1 MFCARRLMT
10 LHPVTVSESKD
21 TTFIEHLAVLGV
33 GLIGGSLAASLK
45 KRDCVKHVSGYGRS
59 QANLTLAS
67 RLGLIDK
74 VSNSVEEAVRGAD
87 VVLIASPIGAIGELL
102 DEIRQHAPKKAIV
115 TDVGSAKAGVIAIAE
130 SALGDRF
137 PLFVPGHPVAGSERS
152 GASAADPELFVDHW
166 AVLTPL
172 NETDPDALRIVRR
185 MWEAAGAKV
194 KMMTPEAHDRLLAMI
209 SHLPHATAYGLTMQ
223 LARQDGRDDLFDLAA
238 GGFLDITRI
247 ASSDPVMWRDIFID
261 NRDEVLSLIAEHKNV
276 LSELEA
282 LIETRDL
289 AGLEGWCA
297 EAKRIRDRLAKHV
310 SDQEL

>member
-1 MFCARRLMT
+1 MSSHL
-10 LHPVTVSESKD
+10 VTVNEPKD
-21 TTFIEHLAVLGV
+21 KTFIEHLAVLGV

-45 KRDCVKHVSGYGRS
+45 NRDCVKHVSGYGRS
-59 QANLTLAS
+59 QANLALAS
-67 RLGLIDK
+67 RLGLIDN

-87 VVLIASPIGAIGELL
+87 VILIASPIGAMGQLL
-102 DEIRQHAPKKAIV
+102 DEIRQHAPEKAIV
-115 TDVGSAKAGVIAIAE
+115 TDVGSAKVGVIAIAE

-172 NETDPDALRIVRR
+172 DETDSEALRIVRG

-194 KMMTPEAHDRLLAMI
+194 KTMTPEAHDRLLAMI
-209 SHLPHATAYGLTMQ
+209 SHLPHATAYGLAMQ

-261 NRDEVLSLIAEHKNV
+261 NRDEVLSLIAEHKSV
-276 LSELEA
+276 LSELET

-289 AGLEGWCA
+289 AGLESWCA

>member
-1 MFCARRLMT
+1 MT

>member
-1 MFCARRLMT
+1 M
-10 LHPVTVSESKD
+10 
-21 TTFIEHLAVLGV
+21 
-33 GLIGGSLAASLK
+33 
-45 KRDCVKHVSGYGRS
+45 
-59 QANLTLAS
+59 
-67 RLGLIDK
+67 
-74 VSNSVEEAVRGAD
+74 
-87 VVLIASPIGAIGELL
+87 
-102 DEIRQHAPKKAIV
+102 
-115 TDVGSAKAGVIAIAE
+115 
-130 SALGDRF
+130 
-137 PLFVPGHPVAGSERS
+137 
-152 GASAADPELFVDHW
+152 DHW

-172 NETDPDALRIVRR
+172 DETDSEALRIVRG

-194 KMMTPEAHDRLLAMI
+194 KTMKPEAHDRLLAMI
-209 SHLPHATAYGLTMQ
+209 SHLPHATAYGLAMQ

-238 GGFLDITRI
+238 GGFLDLTRI

-261 NRDEVLSLIAEHKNV
+261 NRDEVLSLIAEHKSV

>member
-1 MFCARRLMT
+1 
-10 LHPVTVSESKD
+10 
-21 TTFIEHLAVLGV
+21 
-33 GLIGGSLAASLK
+33 
-45 KRDCVKHVSGYGRS
+45 VSGYGRS

-130 SALGDRF
+130 SVLGDRF

-172 NETDPDALRIVRR
+172 DETDAGALQIVRR
-185 MWEAAGAKV
+185 MWESAGAKV
-194 KMMTPEAHDRLLAMI
+194 KTMTPEAHDRLLAMI
-209 SHLPHATAYGLTMQ
+209 SHLPHATAYGLAMQ

-261 NRDEVLSLIAEHKNV
+261 NRDEVLSLIAEHKSV

>member
-1 MFCARRLMT
+1 MS

>member
-1 MFCARRLMT
+1 MSSHL
-10 LHPVTVSESKD
+10 VTVNEPKD
-21 TTFIEHLAVLGV
+21 KTFIEHLAVLGV

-59 QANLTLAS
+59 QANLALAS

-87 VVLIASPIGAIGELL
+87 VVLIASPIGAMGQLL
-102 DEIRQHAPKKAIV
+102 DEIRQHAPEKAIV

-172 NETDPDALRIVRR
+172 DETDSEALRIVRG

-194 KMMTPEAHDRLLAMI
+194 KTMTPEAHDRLLAMI
-209 SHLPHATAYGLTMQ
+209 SHLPHATAYGLAMQ

-261 NRDEVLSLIAEHKNV
+261 NRDEVLSLIAEHKSV

>member
-1 MFCARRLMT
+1 MSS
-10 LHPVTVSESKD
+10 HEVTVNESKD

-45 KRDCVKHVSGYGRS
+45 KRGCVKHVSGYGRS
-59 QANLTLAS
+59 QANLDLAA
-67 RLGLIDK
+67 RFGLIDK
-74 VSNSVEEAVRGAD
+74 ADNSVEEAVRGAD
-87 VVLIASPIGAIGELL
+87 VVLIASPIGAMGELL
-102 DEIRQHAPKKAIV
+102 NEIRQHAPEKAIV
-115 TDVGSAKAGVIAIAE
+115 TDVGSTKAGVIAIAK

-172 NETDPDALRIVRR
+172 DETDSEALRIVRG

-194 KMMTPEAHDRLLAMI
+194 KTMTPEAHDRLLAMI
-209 SHLPHATAYGLTMQ
+209 SHLPHATAYGLAMQ

>member
-1 MFCARRLMT
+1 MT

-185 MWEAAGAKV
+185 MWGAAGAKV

-297 EAKRIRDRLAKHV
+297 EAKRIRDRLAKYV

>member
-1 MFCARRLMT
+1 MT

-310 SDQEL
+310 SDQEP

>member
-1 MFCARRLMT
+1 MT

-130 SALGDRF
+130 SVLGDRF

>member
-1 MFCARRLMT
+1 MS

-310 SDQEL
+310 YDQEL

>member
-1 MFCARRLMT
+1 MS

-297 EAKRIRDRLAKHV
+297 EAKRIRDRLAKYV

>member
-1 MFCARRLMT
+1 MT

-297 EAKRIRDRLAKHV
+297 EAKRIRDRLAKYV

>member
-1 MFCARRLMT
+1 MS

-172 NETDPDALRIVRR
+172 NETDPNALRIVRR

-297 EAKRIRDRLAKHV
+297 EAKRIRDRLAKYV

>member
-1 MFCARRLMT
+1 MSS
-10 LHPVTVSESKD
+10 HEVTVNESKD

-45 KRDCVKHVSGYGRS
+45 KRGCVKHVSGYGRS
-59 QANLTLAS
+59 QANLDLAA
-67 RLGLIDK
+67 RFGLIDK
-74 VSNSVEEAVRGAD
+74 ADNSVEEAVRGAD
-87 VVLIASPIGAIGELL
+87 VVLIASPIGAMGELL
-102 DEIRQHAPKKAIV
+102 NEIRQHAPEKAIV
-115 TDVGSAKAGVIAIAE
+115 TDVGSTKAGVIAIAK

-172 NETDPDALRIVRR
+172 DETDSEALRIVRG

-194 KMMTPEAHDRLLAMI
+194 KTMTPEAHDRLLAMI
-209 SHLPHATAYGLTMQ
+209 SHLPHATAYGLAMQ

-261 NRDEVLSLIAEHKNV
+261 NRDEVLSLIAEHKSV

-297 EAKRIRDRLAKHV
+297 EAKRIRDRLAKHL

>member
-1 MFCARRLMT
+1 MT

-297 EAKRIRDRLAKHV
+297 EAKRIRDRLAEYV

>member
-1 MFCARRLMT
+1 MT

-282 LIETRDL
+282 LIENRDL

>member
-1 MFCARRLMT
+1 MT

-74 VSNSVEEAVRGAD
+74 VSNSVEEAVQGAD

-209 SHLPHATAYGLTMQ
+209 SHLPHATAYGLAMQ

>member
-1 MFCARRLMT
+1 MT

-130 SALGDRF
+130 SVLGDRF

-194 KMMTPEAHDRLLAMI
+194 KTMTPEAHDRLLAMI

>member
-1 MFCARRLMT
+1 MT

-185 MWEAAGAKV
+185 MWGAAGAKV

>member
-1 MFCARRLMT
+1 MS

-115 TDVGSAKAGVIAIAE
+115 TDVGSAKAGVITIAE

-282 LIETRDL
+282 LIEARDL

>member
-1 MFCARRLMT
+1 MT

-297 EAKRIRDRLAKHV
+297 EAKRIRDRLAKHA